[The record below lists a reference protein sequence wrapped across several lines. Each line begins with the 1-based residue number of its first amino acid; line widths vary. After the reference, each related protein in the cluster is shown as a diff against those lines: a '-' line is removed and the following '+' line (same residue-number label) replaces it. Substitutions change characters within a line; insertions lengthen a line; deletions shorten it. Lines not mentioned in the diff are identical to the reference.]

1 MGGGEADPG
10 ANANGSSWHSV
21 LLGGRSFLALVLL
34 VVGIGGA
41 YTIGSRLSGSE
52 ANARRASDARVGYYA
67 PDVALP
73 DMNGQ
78 TVSLD
83 TYRGQVVLLNLWASW
98 CGPCRTE
105 MPGIEQ
111 VYRRYRAQ
119 GFMVLA
125 VNATSDDTET
135 DARSM
140 VQTMALTFPVLF
152 DRNGVVA
159 TAYRLRTMPTSYFID
174 RSGVIQE
181 IVIGSMTEAMLEAR
195 VKRLLE
201 AGR

>member
-1 MGGGEADPG
+1 
-10 ANANGSSWHSV
+10 
-21 LLGGRSFLALVLL
+21 
-34 VVGIGGA
+34 
-41 YTIGSRLSGSE
+41 
-52 ANARRASDARVGYYA
+52 
-67 PDVALP
+67 
-73 DMNGQ
+73 
-78 TVSLD
+78 
-83 TYRGQVVLLNLWASW
+83 
-98 CGPCRTE
+98 

-119 GFMVLA
+119 GFTVLA